1 MTFTLISH
9 SLSLKRHRA
18 VLTRSWLVAFESSSG
33 KGLETPKATQLAK
46 MARRIKT
53 KKVNKDEPCENS
65 GIQIAS
71 MKLVTEIAFPTYNTI
86 HPSRPIL

>member
-46 MARRIKT
+46 MARRIKISNGLESHV
-53 KKVNKDEPCENS
+53 KVN
-65 GIQIAS
+65 
-71 MKLVTEIAFPTYNTI
+71 M
-86 HPSRPIL
+86 ILLEVALHSTVFFFFFVN